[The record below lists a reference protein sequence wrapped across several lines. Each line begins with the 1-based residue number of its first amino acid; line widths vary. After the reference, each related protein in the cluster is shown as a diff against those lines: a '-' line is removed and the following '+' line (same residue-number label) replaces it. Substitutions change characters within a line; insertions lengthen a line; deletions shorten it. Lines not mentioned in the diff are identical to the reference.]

1 MAKREFVLP
10 VDAVSAREALRTA
23 CSLVKRSQIDD
34 SLFRRSDDV
43 TARLRRQDTV
53 TRLSCTHPNAL
64 SEAPETIVLDYR
76 ACQNL
81 LELLGFEAVD
91 RVRFA
96 RETWRQ
102 CQYLIHLD
110 RTEVLGDYLTI
121 EAEVGNASHQ
131 SYRRQVLR
139 FLRNLGILPLEPGA
153 CPVDRPGLYGVDS
166 STELPYTAPIVPG
179 CSEQFE
185 PQGT

>member
-10 VDAVSAREALRTA
+10 VDASSAREALRTV
-23 CSLVKRSQIDD
+23 CNPVKRSQIDD
-34 SLFRRSDDV
+34 SLFRGPDNI

-53 TRLSCTHPNAL
+53 TRLSCTHPSAL
-64 SEAPETIVLDYR
+64 SDAPETVVLDYR
-76 ACQNL
+76 ACQRL

-91 RVRFA
+91 RVRFS

-110 RTEVLGDYLTI
+110 RTEALGDYLTV
-121 EAEVGNASHQ
+121 EAEVGSASHQ
-131 SYRRQVLR
+131 NYRRQVLK
-139 FLRNLGILPLEPGA
+139 FLRNMGILPLEPGSY
-153 CPVDRPGLYGVDS
+153 PVDKPGLYGVDS
-166 STELPYTAPIVPG
+166 STDLPYTAPIVPG
-179 CSEQFE
+179 RSEQFE